1 MKILLTDKIVQ
12 LLKRELPRAGRR
24 EIGGLLMGEH
34 VSDGVFRL
42 VEISVQRSRGRVACF
57 TRHPREHQAQLDK
70 FFARYNHDYTR
81 FNYLGEWHSHPSFPV
96 IPSARDYATMTSI
109 VADPDVGVN
118 FLVLM
123 IVKISGAALE
133 VSAAA
138 FHPGADAVPVEIE
151 VELTAEAPEEPAA
164 EGLLKRLWR
173 IIS

>member
-12 LLKRELPRAGRR
+12 LLERELPRAGRR

-42 VEISVQRSRGRVACF
+42 VEVSVQRSRGGLACF
-57 TRHPREHQAQLDK
+57 TRHPREHQAQLDD
-70 FFARYNHDYTR
+70 FFERHDRDYTR

-96 IPSARDYATMTSI
+96 IPSTRDYATMTSI
-109 VADPDVGVN
+109 VADPNVGVN

-123 IVKISGAALE
+123 IVKMTGAALE

-138 FHPGADAVPVEIE
+138 FRPGTDAVPVEIE
-151 VELTAEAPEEPAA
+151 HETTGAPDEEPAPD
-164 EGLLKRLWR
+164 GILQRLWR
-173 IIS
+173 LIS